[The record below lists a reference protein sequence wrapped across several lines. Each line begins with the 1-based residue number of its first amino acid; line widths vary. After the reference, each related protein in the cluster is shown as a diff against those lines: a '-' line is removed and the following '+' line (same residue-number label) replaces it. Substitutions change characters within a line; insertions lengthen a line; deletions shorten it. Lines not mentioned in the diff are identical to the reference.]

1 MTIECIFCGLEVERN
16 DSLIHHIGNHHRIK
30 EGLNFLLAGCLMQ
43 KEEREEM
50 TGIFQAL
57 IESLVSFPAADVS
70 QEFGKATEIFGETC
84 KRKPEEEK
92 TSEDMTSVMEH
103 VSVEKSK
110 IQKKERPYNRIK
122 RLTCTLCIFKCHT
135 KRALLKHNELIHAN
149 NHGKVEVVS
158 SEAIFSSLTEENG
171 ITEKTKNPVHQNGS
185 INCDRCNAKF
195 STKRVFNKH
204 VQKMHRITDVNH
216 TFSLSPLTEKRKEKC
231 NRFQNEGSKSS
242 NLPTL
247 ESPDGWKCKNCSII
261 FKSRR
266 CYLRHKKVCVG
277 KFVEMF
283 KTTDYFRNHPNIVE
297 FWNRADENSLENDP
311 TLPKGWKVKY
321 GRRNSKNGKGGAE
334 FKQFYKP
341 GHNFLLRSYIGVIEF
356 VKFFEKR
363 ASLERQ
369 LKKIKK
375 DKLKVRET
383 RNRFNGKL
391 NEDSDLPDYFKNH
404 PSLIY
409 RWHGDEATLVDEPK
423 LTGGWKI
430 KLEMRKKGS
439 SRKQFVTPDRK
450 YVIRTIEGVLEYLQ
464 HNDVKDDD
472 IETLLETL
480 LQMKNLKS
488 EIKTPHMLNDD
499 VSKNSNGSKQVKYS
513 KKIVSITTTENRV
526 RRTQDKFTKDDL
538 HHYKLMLENQE
549 CCESKFKLE
558 DWGFECKD
566 KIRRLGKNIGKFE
579 TDPKLPSGWTVRYHG
594 RNSKSSSK
602 DFVTPDKKYYVR
614 TYNAV
619 IKYMRLSGDYSDYLI
634 RETADSL
641 GVKLEEIEMANF
653 KINNPESCKEMV
665 TDFDLRN
672 NKDSV
677 EEMVAKMDDEKL
689 LKEVE
694 DEINSSGEH

>member
-1 MTIECIFCGLEVERN
+1 
-16 DSLIHHIGNHHRIK
+16 
-30 EGLNFLLAGCLMQ
+30 
-43 KEEREEM
+43 
-50 TGIFQAL
+50 
-57 IESLVSFPAADVS
+57 
-70 QEFGKATEIFGETC
+70 
-84 KRKPEEEK
+84 
-92 TSEDMTSVMEH
+92 
-103 VSVEKSK
+103 
-110 IQKKERPYNRIK
+110 
-122 RLTCTLCIFKCHT
+122 
-135 KRALLKHNELIHAN
+135 
-149 NHGKVEVVS
+149 
-158 SEAIFSSLTEENG
+158 
-171 ITEKTKNPVHQNGS
+171 
-185 INCDRCNAKF
+185 
-195 STKRVFNKH
+195 
-204 VQKMHRITDVNH
+204 
-216 TFSLSPLTEKRKEKC
+216 
-231 NRFQNEGSKSS
+231 
-242 NLPTL
+242 
-247 ESPDGWKCKNCSII
+247 
-261 FKSRR
+261 
-266 CYLRHKKVCVG
+266 
-277 KFVEMF
+277 
-283 KTTDYFRNHPNIVE
+283 
-297 FWNRADENSLENDP
+297 
-311 TLPKGWKVKY
+311 
-321 GRRNSKNGKGGAE
+321 
-334 FKQFYKP
+334 
-341 GHNFLLRSYIGVIEF
+341 
-356 VKFFEKR
+356 
-363 ASLERQ
+363 LERQ

-513 KKIVSITTTENRV
+513 KKKVSITTTEKRV
-526 RRTQDKFTKDDL
+526 WRTQDKFTKDDL

-619 IKYMRLSGDYSDYLI
+619 IKYMRLSGDYSDFLI
-634 RETADSL
+634 RETAISL

-653 KINNPESCKEMV
+653 KINNPESFKEMV